1 MQKPLGRI
9 ETIAASGT
17 DLVPGVIPLVRA
29 RTLSITTR
37 LTFGASIDA
46 DAVVEVYYSPDGNR
60 WDTYVLTSWAITF
73 DTSKTE
79 QITKII
85 DVPEHGH
92 IQIKVTNGSD
102 ADTLTDVV
110 VWYSIQSWAKTKAQS
125 RGLIDTAEVYD

>member
-17 DLVPGVIPLVRA
+17 EQIPGVIPLVRA

-37 LTFGASIDA
+37 LTFGQGIDA
-46 DAVVEVYYSPDGNR
+46 DAVVYVYYSPDGNK
-60 WDTYVLTSWAITF
+60 WDTLNLTSWGITF
-73 DTSKTE
+73 TTSTTK

-92 IQIKVTNGSD
+92 IIIKVTNGSD
-102 ADTLTDVV
+102 ADTLADVIG
-110 VWYSIQSWAKTKAQS
+110 WYSIQSWAETDAQS
-125 RGLIDTAEVYD
+125 RGLIDTADVYD